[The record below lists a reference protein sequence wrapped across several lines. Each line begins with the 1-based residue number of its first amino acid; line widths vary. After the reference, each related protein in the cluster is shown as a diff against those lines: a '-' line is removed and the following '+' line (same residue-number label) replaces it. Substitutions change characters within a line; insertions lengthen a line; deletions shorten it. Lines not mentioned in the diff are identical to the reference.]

1 MAPRKYATWPIFSIS
16 ARRLSAACQ
25 QFSTLRLRL
34 RFSAL
39 QLVILSPFEHERVRE
54 AGGYAEVYLSVIPAR
69 GGIHCGTRSAPDHPG
84 TVLVP
89 AFTSVLFAAEGVDHQ
104 LEVLWA
110 AGDPDGLLV
119 VNPIL
124 AAWFRRRTLDLRR

>member
-69 GGIHCGTRSAPDHPG
+69 AGIHCGARSAPDHPG

-89 AFTSVLFAAEGVDHQ
+89 AFIRGLFTTEGVDHQ
-104 LEVLWA
+104 PEVLWA

-119 VNPIL
+119 VHPIL
-124 AAWFRRRTLDLRR
+124 LDQFQQRLVES